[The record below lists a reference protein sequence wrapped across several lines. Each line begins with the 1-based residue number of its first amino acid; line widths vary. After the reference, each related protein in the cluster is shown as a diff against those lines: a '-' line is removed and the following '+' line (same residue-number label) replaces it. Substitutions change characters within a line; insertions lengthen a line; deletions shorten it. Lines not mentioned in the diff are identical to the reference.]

1 MIKYILFF
9 GTHVMSNLSIL
20 PHVNLNTRGLYCPD
34 PIMMLRQAIRKL
46 NEGEVVEVIAT
57 DPSTSWDIPR
67 FCTHMQHELM
77 LQEEQLDENNQKI
90 YRYLVKKGT
99 A

>member
-1 MIKYILFF
+1 
-9 GTHVMSNLSIL
+9 MSDLSIS
-20 PHVNLNTRGLYCPD
+20 PQVHLNTRGLYCPD

-46 NEGEVVEVIAT
+46 NAGEVVEVIAT

-67 FCTHMQHELM
+67 FCTHMNHELL
-77 LQEEQLDENNQKI
+77 LQEEQLDEHRKKN
-90 YRYLVKKGT
+90 YRYLVRKGG